1 MGLFSKFRKDAT
13 PSDRPRAAAA
23 DGELR
28 EVREARV
35 RTRRRLIGA
44 VLLLGL
50 GLVAFPLIFETQP
63 RPVPVDVVLDIP
75 DAAKAPPL
83 VLPLP
88 RASTPSAAS
97 TPAVASPPPTP
108 PVEARPRPTASSPAV
123 TPVTPPSQ
131 SQSQSQ
137 SQSPR
142 PADTVVSST
151 DARTPPRPATPPP
164 EAKPQPKPDA
174 DAAGDSSRFV
184 VQVSAFAEADGAR
197 TARRKV
203 EAMGLKTYT
212 QEVSTAGGKRIRVRV
227 GPYTSRS
234 DAQKAADRIKAGGL
248 PAAVLT
254 L

>member
-1 MGLFSKFRKDAT
+1 MGLFSKFRKDAA

-35 RTRRRLIGA
+35 RARRRLIGA

-63 RPVPVDVVLDIP
+63 RPVPVDVALDIP

-83 VLPLP
+83 VVP
-88 RASTPSAAS
+88 RASTPGAAS
-97 TPAVASPPPTP
+97 VAVVPPPPLPSRPVEVRPQPAAASP
-108 PVEARPRPTASSPAV
+108 VV
-123 TPVTPPSQ
+123 TPVVPAAQP
-131 SQSQSQ
+131 
-137 SQSPR
+137 PR
-142 PADTVVSST
+142 PADTVVAST
-151 DARTPPRPATPPP
+151 DARTPPRPTAPPP
-164 EAKPQPKPDA
+164 EAKPPTKPEPA
-174 DAAGDSSRFV
+174 DAAADSSRFV
-184 VQVSAFAEADGAR
+184 VQVGAFAEADSAR

-227 GPYTSRS
+227 GPYTSRG

>member
-1 MGLFSKFRKDAT
+1 MGLFSKFRKDAA

-35 RTRRRLIGA
+35 RARRRLIGA

-63 RPVPVDVVLDIP
+63 RPVPVDVALDIP

-83 VLPLP
+83 ALP
-88 RASTPSAAS
+88 RASAPSAAS
-97 TPAVASPPPTP
+97 TTPVAPPPLPTPPIEARPRPAVASP
-108 PVEARPRPTASSPAV
+108 AV
-123 TPVTPPSQ
+123 APVTPPP
-131 SQSQSQ
+131 
-137 SQSPR
+137 QSPR

-151 DARTPPRPATPPP
+151 DARTPPKPAAPPP

-174 DAAGDSSRFV
+174 EAAADGSRFV
-184 VQVSAFAEADGAR
+184 VQVGAFAEADGAR

-227 GPYTSRS
+227 GPYTSRG